1 MYSTLISIDDLAAHH
16 SFVVVDC
23 RHSLS
28 DFGAGSRAYRES
40 HLPGAHFLHMEHD
53 LSGPKTGRNGRH
65 PLPDPRML
73 AAKLGALGIDASR
86 QIVAY
91 DQNNGMF
98 ASRLWWLARWLGHKH
113 VAVLDGGFDAWRNAG
128 MDVSGVPPSPVPA
141 HFELRPSL
149 ELAVP
154 ASELLGAVG
163 STLLDARAAD
173 RFRGRNETIDP
184 VSGHIPGGRVARRIP
199 RRNRRARS
207 RPDRPLLR
215 LGNQRRPQPARDGN
229 RRTHRQRAVR
239 RFVERV
245 DRRSRASHRV
255 LVACNSQSRARMA
268 RAIRQEQG
276 APTQT
281 ERALCQGGATQLSPH
296 CARQTV
302 WIWLLQATRF
312 DRTG

>member
-184 VSGHIPGGRVARRIP
+184 VSGHIPGALNRPFSHNVRSDGRFKSAAEL
-199 RRNRRARS
+199 RAEFRAAIGE
-207 RPDRPLLR
+207 RD
-215 LGNQRRPQPARDGN
+215 PARIVHYCGSGISAAHN
-229 RRTHRQRAVR
+229 RLAMEIAGLTG
-239 RFVERV
+239 
-245 DRRSRASHRV
+245 S
-255 LVACNSQSRARMA
+255 
-268 RAIRQEQG
+268 
-276 APTQT
+276 
-281 ERALCQGGATQLSPH
+281 ALYAGSWSE
-296 CARQTV
+296 
-302 WIWLLQATRF
+302 WIA
-312 DRTG
+312 DPAHPIEC